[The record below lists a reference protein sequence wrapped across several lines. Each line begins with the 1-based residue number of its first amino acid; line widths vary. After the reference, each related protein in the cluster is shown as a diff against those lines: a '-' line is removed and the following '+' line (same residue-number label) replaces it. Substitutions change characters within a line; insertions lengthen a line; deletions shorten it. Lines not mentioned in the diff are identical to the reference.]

1 MYNSPNFLQDNIRY
15 IQPNFLRATFY
26 LRIVKA
32 SGEAIGNDAD
42 VSLVDFYGQAFINR
56 IELRV
61 NNRQVLDGGGFNY
74 HTKVLLNTLLNYDKT
89 ATTTHLRSSGFW
101 ADRDDANALTA
112 ADSIGADYEKIS
124 TWNSLTEHKKR
135 FSGSKWVEVS
145 IDLQLDVMRSSR
157 EWPSEMNVELEI
169 HRNSDDYL
177 IMQGPDDNESYSVE
191 MKDMQLFVRKVQPSL
206 SLLKHNNSLMAGGKP
221 AIFRF
226 NNWCMDQFVMPA
238 GQKSFNSKSKRKII

>member
-112 ADSIGADYEKIS
+112 ADSIGADYEMQVAAS
-124 TWNSLTEHKKR
+124 ARACGAAGL
-135 FSGSKWVEVS
+135 
-145 IDLQLDVMRSSR
+145 SR
-157 EWPSEMNVELEI
+157 WDGAARASPGG
-169 HRNSDDYL
+169 R
-177 IMQGPDDNESYSVE
+177 GPP
-191 MKDMQLFVRKVQPSL
+191 R
-206 SLLKHNNSLMAGGKP
+206 
-221 AIFRF
+221 R
-226 NNWCMDQFVMPA
+226 
-238 GQKSFNSKSKRKII
+238 